1 MTDDVLGHCTPCTLI
16 LCIYHGLPTTSRIR
30 FYFFYFVNRYN
41 DRNGPG
47 SYFANF
53 TYACDEEEVEFLRH
67 GNSSNVE
74 PGKSPWQ
81 QSDTPR
87 DNIPDPDDD
96 EKAQQKLKLDAFPVK
111 ESYNQLE
118 IVTVEIRMKNIHT
131 RPL

>member
-1 MTDDVLGHCTPCTLI
+1 MTYDVLGLCTHI
-16 LCIYHGLPTTSRIR
+16 LCIYHGLHKSESSI
-30 FYFFYFVNRYN
+30 FYFIYFANRYN

-53 TYACDEEEVEFLRH
+53 TYAFDEEEVEFLRH

-87 DNIPDPDDD
+87 DNIPDLDDD
-96 EKAQQKLKLDAFPVK
+96 EKAAQKLKLDAFPVK

-118 IVTVEIRMKNIHT
+118 IVTVEIRLKNIHN